1 MLITQ
6 TMEYVAKEKS
16 TALRNRDWARL
27 READIYAGKCN
38 FTSEEKRWL
47 ATMIKNEMEGK
58 VI

>member
-1 MLITQ
+1 
-6 TMEYVAKEKS
+6 MEYVAKEKS

-58 VI
+58 LI